1 MPTAP
6 PVVRIKEV
14 WRHCQCPLGGKISP
28 VENYWVNAYTLC
40 YFLKLKLTALPKPFQ
55 ALQIT
60 YFQGTWPLSQ
70 SSIWLPFLRN
80 HHYLNSSNIKIS
92 NSSHSPRP
100 FCLLPLFS
108 SNWIC
113 QSQFTNAQPRVMCT
127 WSHLWTPEYCLI
139 DLRNHQ
145 DHLNASWHLTET

>member
-6 PVVRIKEV
+6 PVVRIKDV
-14 WRHCQCPLGGKISP
+14 WRHCQCPLGAKSLQLR
-28 VENYWVNAYTLC
+28 TTQLM
-40 YFLKLKLTALPKPFQ
+40 LTHYATSSNSNWQPFQSLQ

-92 NSSHSPRP
+92 NSSHRP
-100 FCLLPLFS
+100 PLFCLLPLFS
-108 SNWIC
+108 SSWIC

-145 DHLNASWHLTET
+145 DHFNASWHLTET